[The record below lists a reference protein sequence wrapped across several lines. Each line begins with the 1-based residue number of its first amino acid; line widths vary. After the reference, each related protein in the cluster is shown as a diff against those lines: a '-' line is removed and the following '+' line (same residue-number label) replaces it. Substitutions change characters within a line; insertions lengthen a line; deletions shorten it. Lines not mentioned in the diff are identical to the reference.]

1 MSESA
6 QALGEGV
13 QAQPGTVA
21 PPAKAR
27 AGFEAWW
34 VLAILFSLYLVS
46 FIDRHVIT
54 MMVPDIKA
62 SLGLSDFQMGIILG
76 PAFAIFYSI
85 FGLPLGWVADNYPRR
100 WVIFIGAVLFGLA
113 TAASALAG
121 TFAALFVAR
130 MLVGIGEASLSPA
143 AYSLMADKF
152 PRNLFATA
160 SAVYNTA
167 AKLGT
172 ASAYT
177 VGGVALGLA
186 AGGAVVVPMFGE
198 LEAWRLVFL
207 ISGIPA
213 VLLAFL
219 LFTFKEPARTHV
231 AEAGAPSQN
240 IVGFLKA
247 EKGLLIPM
255 LLGFSLMAT
264 CSFALSA
271 WAPTFVARR
280 FEWTPLQYGP
290 ILGAVSMAAAL
301 TLVFKGALVDWL
313 YTRGGKDAHIR
324 FYTWLLAGCIPIA
337 AITFWLPSPVW
348 FLICYGVVQVVALP
362 TIVFMSAAIQL
373 IVPGNLR
380 GQIVAVFLFCL
391 TVIGGSIGPM
401 AVAFLTDFVFRDDAK
416 IGYSLA
422 TLVCVAM
429 PIAWILL
436 RLSLKPLR
444 TAVMALEAKDAA
456 EAASQK

>member
-1 MSESA
+1 MVDAVST
-6 QALGEGV
+6 EGV
-13 QAQPGTVA
+13 AA
-21 PPAKAR
+21 SPAEAKPR
-27 AGFEAWW
+27 ATAGAWW
-34 VLAILFSLYLVS
+34 VLAVLFSLYLVS

-62 SLGLSDFQMGIILG
+62 SLGLTDFEMGIILG
-76 PAFAIFYSI
+76 PAFALFYSI
-85 FGLPLGWVADNYPRR
+85 FGLPLGWVADNFPRR
-100 WVIFIGAVLFGLA
+100 WVIFAGAVLFGLA

-130 MLVGIGEASLSPA
+130 MLIGIGEASLSPA

-177 VGGVALGLA
+177 VGGIALGLA
-186 AGGAVVVPMFGE
+186 AGGHFVAPFLGK

-207 ISGIPA
+207 VAGIPA
-213 VLLAFL
+213 VLLGL
-219 LFTFKEPARTHV
+219 LMFTFKEPARTQV
-231 AEAGAPSQN
+231 AKPGEATVN
-240 IVGFLKA
+240 IFQFLKA
-247 EKGLLIPM
+247 QRRLLIPM

-280 FEWTPLQYGP
+280 FEWGPLQYGP

-324 FYTWLLAGCIPIA
+324 FYTWLLMGCIPIA
-337 AITFWLPSPVW
+337 AVTFWLPNPIL
-348 FLICYGVVQVVALP
+348 FLISYGIVQVVALP

-429 PIAWILL
+429 PLALILL
-436 RLSLKPLR
+436 RLSLKPMR
-444 TAVMALEAKDAA
+444 EAVLALEAAA
-456 EAASQK
+456 PAGHAA